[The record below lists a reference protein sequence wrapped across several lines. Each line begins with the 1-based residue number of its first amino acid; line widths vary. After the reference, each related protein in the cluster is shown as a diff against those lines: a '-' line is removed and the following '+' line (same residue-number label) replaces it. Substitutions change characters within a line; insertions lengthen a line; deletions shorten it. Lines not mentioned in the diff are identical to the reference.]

1 MAFSLYILY
10 SKWHFKLD
18 LNQTWYDK
26 WILVVGDITIIF
38 HGSLNMGVSDD
49 LFAYNLTFWRL

>member
-38 HGSLNMGVSDD
+38 HGWLNMGVSDE
-49 LFAYNLTFWRL
+49 LFA